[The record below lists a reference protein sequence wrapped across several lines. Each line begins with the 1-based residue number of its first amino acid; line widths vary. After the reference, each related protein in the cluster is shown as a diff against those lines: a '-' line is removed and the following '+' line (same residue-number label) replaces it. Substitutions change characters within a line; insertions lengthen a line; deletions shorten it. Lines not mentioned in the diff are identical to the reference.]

1 MLYSWEWLRELMY
14 SPVSIFHGFGNICR
28 MWKEQKQTRCFQKVA
43 PLSLLNIIIAISHPH
58 FIVPLLYLYAANFSC
73 RKPNQWLSVP
83 SKQICNLEEKK
94 NDIYLPLNPNF
105 LDQILQGE
113 K

>member
-1 MLYSWEWLRELMY
+1 
-14 SPVSIFHGFGNICR
+14 